1 MRVLATVCR
10 PPPDPALAAQLYSGG
25 FGVCLLAD
33 PMYFFGKGGVMPY
46 FNTDCSPVGK
56 FFGRGFGA
64 MLTALAAQH
73 WLEGPSTALL
83 KQMTLAMAL
92 TLPPI
97 WNNLNDDKNFIA
109 NIWKAQ
115 VLAHA
120 ALLAI
125 TAKAAGYY

>member
-1 MRVLATVCR
+1 
-10 PPPDPALAAQLYSGG
+10 
-25 FGVCLLAD
+25 
-33 PMYFFGKGGVMPY
+33 MYFFGKGGVMPY

-64 MLTALAAQH
+64 MLTALAALH

-83 KQMTLAMAL
+83 KQMTLAAAL
-92 TLPPI
+92 TLVPI